1 MKRILLTALTAIF
14 ISTSPLAAKLS
25 EVDDLIVAD
34 YIGELKRFTKVY
46 MSIKK
51 MYVEEKEAR
60 YIIDGAIKGM
70 LSNLDPHSTML
81 VPKDQERMMD
91 DTKGRF
97 GGLGI
102 VVSKK
107 DELIEVVSPI
117 DDTPAF
123 KKGVKANDKIIK
135 INGKSAIGM
144 DLNDAVD
151 LMRGKPDTDIK
162 ITIAREGEKPFDVEI
177 TRAIIKI
184 ESVKSTIL
192 PGGISY
198 LRVSSF
204 QANTIGSLVEQMAKQ
219 RIKTNNSLKG
229 IILDLRNNP
238 GGLLSSAVDVSSLFI
253 EDNKVVVSTRGR
265 SDSNISELY
274 SNGGDVTGGL
284 PMVVLIN
291 EGSASASEIVAGALK
306 DYSRAVLIGKKTFGK
321 GSVQSL
327 MEIGGGYGVKLTTSR
342 YYTPSGASIQG
353 VGINPDVIVDD
364 IDLSKKKE
372 NKNSILTTKEKDLVN
387 SLKRADEESKVK
399 DKPVLALTE
408 KEKKLI
414 IDLELDFYVKQGQ
427 NIINALNVIK
437 NKG

>member
-123 KKGVKANDKIIK
+123 KKGIKANDKIIK

-204 QANTIGSLVEQMAKQ
+204 QANTIGSLVGQMAKQ

-229 IILDLRNNP
+229 IIL
-238 GGLLSSAVDVSSLFI
+238 
-253 EDNKVVVSTRGR
+253 
-265 SDSNISELY
+265 
-274 SNGGDVTGGL
+274 
-284 PMVVLIN
+284 
-291 EGSASASEIVAGALK
+291 
-306 DYSRAVLIGKKTFGK
+306 
-321 GSVQSL
+321 
-327 MEIGGGYGVKLTTSR
+327 R
-342 YYTPSGASIQG
+342 YCYQTYP
-353 VGINPDVIVDD
+353 
-364 IDLSKKKE
+364 
-372 NKNSILTTKEKDLVN
+372 
-387 SLKRADEESKVK
+387 
-399 DKPVLALTE
+399 
-408 KEKKLI
+408 
-414 IDLELDFYVKQGQ
+414 
-427 NIINALNVIK
+427 
-437 NKG
+437 

>member
-25 EVDDLIVAD
+25 GVDDLIVAD

-81 VPKDQERMMD
+81 VPKDQERMKD

-123 KKGVKANDKIIK
+123 KKGIKANDKIIK

-162 ITIAREGEKPFDVEI
+162 ITIARQGEKPFDVEI

-192 PGGISY
+192 PGDISY

-265 SDSNISELY
+265 SDSNVSELY

-387 SLKRADEESKVK
+387 SLKRADEESKIK
-399 DKPVLALTE
+399 DQPVLALTE